1 MTDRFEEMAE
11 RVLLDLACT
20 AYGGGRRR
28 IVADALRV
36 AHVGGVDEAAFTID
50 RLREQL
56 AEHQESVLEREERRS
71 RVAAFIEAEKEYGAS
86 VLADSFGA
94 FPDLD
99 LSPDPHE
106 APWQDERDTRAERI
120 GEAAIAAGDTLR
132 FAIDLAVDEIRNGE
146 GFDDRD
152 IPKLRA
158 IAAAMEDEA

>member
-1 MTDRFEEMAE
+1 MKLTKEQIEIIRWVVNVDNVHFSERAVAE
-11 RVLLDLACT
+11 LIRLALL
-20 AYGGGRRR
+20 G
-28 IVADALRV
+28 
-36 AHVGGVDEAAFTID
+36 
-50 RLREQL
+50 
-56 AEHQESVLEREERRS
+56 LEREERRS
-71 RVAAFIEAEKEYGAS
+71 RVAAFIEAEREYGAS

-158 IAAAMEDEA
+158 IADALEDEA